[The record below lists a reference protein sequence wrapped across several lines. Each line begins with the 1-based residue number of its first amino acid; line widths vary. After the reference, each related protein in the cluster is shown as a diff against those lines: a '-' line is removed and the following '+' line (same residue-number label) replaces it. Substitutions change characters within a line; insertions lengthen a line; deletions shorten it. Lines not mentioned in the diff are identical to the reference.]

1 MGEGFGNFWAAS
13 YFAAQNPTTFF
24 KTCWAEWDYS
34 NSLPGCAWIIN
45 SPKHYPEDMVNN
57 LHLDG
62 QIWSGALWEIWNALG
77 RTMTDKL
84 IIKSHG
90 DLSSQARF
98 GEGADAIIQADQ
110 FYNSGA
116 NLAVIADVF
125 RRRGIFD
132 AYELDNSAA
141 TATWI
146 ATDNSAQRH
155 RFHSVSDV
163 DWVKFNAIAGVQYYI
178 NTRNSQGTNTVLDL
192 YSTNGSTLLASNDNC
207 TPFNASSCITWTAPS
222 TGTYYVRV
230 RPFDGTW
237 TGRNANYDL
246 GVLSS
251 VTPAFRIYLP
261 IILK

>member
-1 MGEGFGNFWAAS
+1 MIWLHKI
-13 YFAAQNPTTFF
+13 Q
-24 KTCWAEWDYS
+24 S
-34 NSLPGCAWIIN
+34 NN
-45 SPKHYPEDMVNN
+45 SV
-57 LHLDG
+57 
-62 QIWSGALWEIWNALG
+62 QG
-77 RTMTDKL
+77 RSNKVVLVDPQR
-84 IIKSHG
+84 
-90 DLSSQARF
+90 DARF
-98 GEGADAIIQADQ
+98 GEGTDAIIDADQ
-110 FYNSGA
+110 NLYGGA
-116 NLAVIADVF
+116 NRSTIADIF

-163 DWVKFNAIAGVQYYI
+163 DWVKFNAIAGAQYYI
-178 NTRNSQGTNTVLDL
+178 STRNIQSTNTVLEL
-192 YSTNGSTLLASNDNC
+192 YGTNGSTLLASNDDCSPYN
-207 TPFNASSCITWTAPS
+207 TSSCITWVAPS
-222 TGTYYVRV
+222 AGTYYVRV

-251 VTPAFRIYLP
+251 VAPAFRIYLP